1 MKIPNKAHFTINEV
15 CSILNL
21 KPYVLR
27 FWETEFV
34 EITPDVGPNGER
46 LYRRKDID
54 AVIFIKKLLFE
65 DKLTIEKTKF
75 ELRNLLKNKKKAK
88 IGPEQKSLDLPNED
102 IDKIMAMKN
111 KLRSV
116 VALAGEIRDGIG
128 R

>member
-1 MKIPNKAHFTINEV
+1 MNIPNKTHFTINDV
-15 CSILNL
+15 CSLLNL

-27 FWETEFV
+27 FWETEFI

-54 AVIFIKKLLFE
+54 AIIFIKKLLFE

-75 ELRNLLKNKKKAK
+75 ELCSLLKNKKKVDA
-88 IGPEQKSLDLPNED
+88 GPEQKSLDLSSED
-102 IDKIMAMKN
+102 ADKIMAMKN
-111 KLRSV
+111 KLKSV
-116 VALAGEIRDGIG
+116 VTLANEIRDGIG

>member
-1 MKIPNKAHFTINEV
+1 MKIPNKSHFTINEV

-27 FWETEFV
+27 FWETEFI

-46 LYRRKDID
+46 LYRRKDIES
-54 AVIFIKKLLFE
+54 ITYIKKLLFE

-75 ELRNLLKNKKKAK
+75 ELRSLLKNRKKSEPSQR
-88 IGPEQKSLDLPNED
+88 IEIPTED
-102 IDKIMAMKN
+102 ADKIMAMRS
-111 KLRSV
+111 KLESV
-116 VALAGEIRDGIG
+116 VSLANEIRNGIG